1 MKRLLAYMF
10 LVLVLTFNFQ
20 SLTKADDIRDFEID
34 GYSLNESL
42 LNYYSKEDLKKNW
55 KREKNNYGFKSKKY
69 FKFAFEIKD
78 RSLYERKIII
88 YTLRK
93 DKKYKIQSITA
104 FAYYPNKIDKCYDTQ
119 LILSKE
125 FETIF
130 PNTKKEIFEYNNKHD
145 PHGQSTEK
153 DIVFIF
159 DDGSEA
165 GIACLDWGEKYTK
178 QNKSEDH
185 MQVFL
190 DTKGYADWLKGPA
203 YK

>member
-1 MKRLLAYMF
+1 MKHIKIIF
-10 LVLVLTFNFQ
+10 LFIFLFCFQ
-20 SLTKADDIRDFEID
+20 SWTKADDIRDFQID

-42 LNYYSKEDLKKNW
+42 LNYYSKDDLKTNW

-69 FKFAFEIKD
+69 FKFAFEIKYKGQ
-78 RSLYERKIII
+78 YEEKIII

-104 FAYYPNKIDKCYDTQ
+104 FALYTNNIDKCYDAQ
-119 LILSKE
+119 LTLSKE
-125 FETIF
+125 FETVF
-130 PNTKKEIFEYNNKHD
+130 PNTKKKSFTYINKHD
-145 PHGQSTEK
+145 PHEQSTEK

-178 QNKSEDH
+178 QNNAEDH

>member
-1 MKRLLAYMF
+1 MFKSLLT
-10 LVLVLTFNFQ
+10 LIILLTLNSVSANADEINEFQ
-20 SLTKADDIRDFEID
+20 ID

-42 LNYYSKEDLKKNW
+42 LNYYSKDELKANW

-69 FKFAFEIKD
+69 FKFAFEIKNPG
-78 RSLYERKIII
+78 LYQESIVI

-104 FAYYPNKIDKCYDTQ
+104 FAYYPNNIEKCYEDQ
-119 LILSKE
+119 LILSKD
-125 FETIF
+125 FETVF
-130 PNTKKEIFEYNNKHD
+130 ANTKKEIYEYDNKHD

-153 DIVFIF
+153 DIIFHF

-165 GIACLDWGEKYTK
+165 GIACIDWGEKYTK
-178 QNKSEDH
+178 QNNSEDH

-190 DTKGYADWLKGPA
+190 DTKGYAQWLQGPA
-203 YK
+203 YN

>member
-1 MKRLLAYMF
+1 MLVMKRLLLIF
-10 LVLVLTFNFQ
+10 ILILSFQ

-42 LNYYSKEDLKKNW
+42 LNYYSKEDLKANW
-55 KREKNNYGFKSKKY
+55 KHEKKGYGFKSKKY

-78 RSLYERKIII
+78 RGLYERNIII

-93 DKKYKIQSITA
+93 DKKYKIQSITG
-104 FAYYPNKIDKCYDTQ
+104 FVYYPNKIDKCYDAQ
-119 LILSKE
+119 LTLSKE
-125 FETIF
+125 FETVF
-130 PNTKKEIFEYNNKHD
+130 PNTKKEIFEFNNKHD

-165 GIACLDWGEKYTK
+165 GIACLDWGEKYSK
-178 QNKSEDH
+178 QNNSEDH

>member
-1 MKRLLAYMF
+1 MKVFIA
-10 LVLVLTFNFQ
+10 VLVLIFSLQ
-20 SLTKADDIRDFEID
+20 SLTKADDVRDFQIEGMSIGD
-34 GYSLNESL
+34 SALDFFSEEKIKSN
-42 LNYYSKEDLKKNW
+42 KRNW
-55 KREKNNYGFKSKKY
+55 Y
-69 FKFAFEIKD
+69 
-78 RSLYERKIII
+78 
-88 YTLRK
+88 K
-93 DKKYKIQSITA
+93 DKKFYGVKIKIQSITA
-104 FAYYPNKIDKCYDTQ
+104 FAYYPNKIDKCYDAQ
-119 LILSKE
+119 LTLSKE
-125 FETIF
+125 FETVF

-165 GIACLDWGEKYTK
+165 GIACLDWGENYTK
-178 QNKSEDH
+178 QNNSEDH

>member
-1 MKRLLAYMF
+1 MK
-10 LVLVLTFNFQ
+10 LTKKIIFIIILILSFQ
-20 SLTKADDIRDFEID
+20 SFSKADDIRDFEID

-42 LNYYSKEDLKKNW
+42 LNYYSKENLKANW
-55 KREKNNYGFKSKKY
+55 KHEKNGYGFKSKKY

-78 RSLYERKIII
+78 KGLYERKIII

-104 FAYYPNKIDKCYDTQ
+104 FAYYPNKIDKCYDAQ
-119 LILSKE
+119 LTLATE
-125 FETIF
+125 FERVF

-178 QNKSEDH
+178 QNNSEDH

>member
-1 MKRLLAYMF
+1 MSENDSYWELA
-10 LVLVLTFNFQ
+10 
-20 SLTKADDIRDFEID
+20 E
-34 GYSLNESL
+34 LNP
-42 LNYYSKEDLKKNW
+42 D
-55 KREKNNYGFKSKKY
+55 
-69 FKFAFEIKD
+69 AI
-78 RSLYERKIII
+78 LYPEF
-88 YTLRK
+88 
-93 DKKYKIQSITA
+93 DE
-104 FAYYPNKIDKCYDTQ
+104 AYIGWVARGENEPPVACYLYDA
-119 LILSKE
+119 ILSVLLEETMYEVMQEKE

-178 QNKSEDH
+178 QNNAEDH

>member
-1 MKRLLAYMF
+1 MKRF
-10 LVLVLTFNFQ
+10 IIIIILTFSFQ
-20 SLTKADDIRDFEID
+20 SSTKADDISEFQID

-42 LNYYSKEDLKKNW
+42 LDYYSKEDLKSNW
-55 KREKNNYGFKSKKY
+55 KREKNNYGFKTKTS

-78 RSLYERKIII
+78 PGLYEKKIII

-104 FAYYPNKIDKCYDTQ
+104 FAYYPNNIDKCYDVQ
-119 LILSKE
+119 LTLSRE
-125 FETIF
+125 FGTVF
-130 PNTKKEIFEYNNKHD
+130 PNTKKEIFEYDNKHD

-153 DIVFIF
+153 DIIYVF

-165 GIACLDWGEKYTK
+165 GVACLDWGEKYIK
-178 QNKSEDH
+178 QNSSEDH

-190 DTKGYADWLKGPA
+190 DTKNYATWLKGPA